1 MAAPS
6 TKAEFKEYCL
16 RQLGAPVLEINVDD
30 DQIDDRIDDA
40 LQYFRERHYDGSER
54 MYLKHQF
61 TEDDVTRF
69 QTQNE
74 VQQTTAPDAAAWE
87 NRKNF
92 LEIPE
97 HIFGI
102 SKVYGISSNFV
113 RNSLFGLNNQ
123 YYLMDLFSYTSGTG
137 LAFGGV
143 DMVNYYMVKQHFETI
158 DMIINTGSLVGYR
171 FNTRADRLYIDID
184 PDRIVKDQMLII
196 DCMRALDPA
205 TYTQVWD
212 DYFLKKYATALLKKQ
227 WGQNLIKFN
236 GVQLPGGVSINGM
249 QIYKEACEEIDEL
262 MEKSISTFELPP
274 MDMIG

>member
-6 TKAEFKEYCL
+6 TKAEFKDYCL
-16 RQLGAPVLEINVDD
+16 RQLGAPVLEINLDD

-40 LQYFRERHYDGSER
+40 LQYFHERHYDGSEK
-54 MYLKHQF
+54 MYLKHKF

-69 QTQNE
+69 TTQNE
-74 VQQTTAPDAAAWE
+74 TASTAAPDATGWE

-97 HIFGI
+97 HVFGI
-102 SKVYGISSNFV
+102 SRVYGISSSFV

-143 DMVNYYMVKQHFETI
+143 DLVNYYMVKQHFETI

>member
-6 TKAEFKEYCL
+6 TKAEFKDYCL
-16 RQLGAPVLEINVDD
+16 RQLGAPVLEINLDD

-40 LQYFRERHYDGSER
+40 LQYFHERHYDGSER
-54 MYLKHQF
+54 MYLKHKF
-61 TEDDVTRF
+61 TEADVTRF
-69 QTQNE
+69 NEQNE
-74 VQQTTAPDAAAWE
+74 VQSTTDPDGAGWE

-97 HIFGI
+97 HIFGV
-102 SKVYGISSNFV
+102 SKVYGISSSFV

-158 DMIINTGSLVGYR
+158 DMIINTGSLVSYR

-196 DCMRALDPA
+196 DCERALDPA

-212 DYFLKKYATALLKKQ
+212 DYFLKKYATSLLKKQ

>member
-6 TKAEFKEYCL
+6 TKAEFKDYCL
-16 RQLGAPVLEINVDD
+16 RQLGAPVLEINLDD

-40 LQYFRERHYDGSER
+40 LQYFHERHYDGSEK
-54 MYLKHQF
+54 MYLKHKF

-69 QTQNE
+69 TTQNE
-74 VQQTTAPDAAAWE
+74 TASTAAPDATGWE

-97 HIFGI
+97 HVFGI
-102 SKVYGISSNFV
+102 SRVYGISSSFV

>member
-6 TKAEFKEYCL
+6 TKAEFKDYCL
-16 RQLGAPVLEINVDD
+16 RQLGAPVLEINLDD

-40 LQYFRERHYDGSER
+40 LQYFHERHYDGSER

-69 QTQNE
+69 TTENE
-74 VQQTTAPDAAAWE
+74 VQSTTAPDAAAWE

-143 DMVNYYMVKQHFETI
+143 DLVNYYMVKQHFETI
-158 DMIINTGSLVGYR
+158 DMIINTGSLVTYR

-184 PDRIVKDQMLII
+184 VNRVTKDQFLII
-196 DCMRALDPA
+196 DCERALDPA

-212 DYFLKKYATALLKKQ
+212 DFFLKKYATALLKKQ

>member
-6 TKAEFKEYCL
+6 TKAEFKDYCL
-16 RQLGAPVLEINVDD
+16 RQLGAPVLEINLDD

-40 LQYFRERHYDGSER
+40 LQYFHERHYDGSER

-61 TEDDVTRF
+61 TDDDVTRF
-69 QTQNE
+69 TTENE
-74 VQQTTAPDAAAWE
+74 VQSTTAPDAAAWE

-97 HIFGI
+97 HVFGI
-102 SKVYGISSNFV
+102 SRVYGISSSFV

-158 DMIINTGSLVGYR
+158 DMIINTGSLVTYR

-184 PDRIVKDQMLII
+184 VNRVTKDQFLII
-196 DCMRALDPA
+196 DCERALDPA

-212 DYFLKKYATALLKKQ
+212 DFFLKKYATALLKKQ

-274 MDMIG
+274 LDMIG

>member
-6 TKAEFKEYCL
+6 TKAEFKDYCL

-74 VQQTTAPDAAAWE
+74 VQSTTAPDAAGWE

-97 HIFGI
+97 HVFGI
-102 SKVYGISSNFV
+102 SKVYGISSSFL
-113 RNSLFGLNNQ
+113 RNSLFGMSNQ

-158 DMIINTGSLVGYR
+158 DMIINTGSLVSYR

-196 DCMRALDPA
+196 DCERALDPN
-205 TYTQVWD
+205 TYSQVWD
-212 DYFLKKYATALLKKQ
+212 DFFLKKYATALLKRQ

-249 QIYKEACEEIDEL
+249 QIYKEGQEEIDEL

-274 MDMIG
+274 LDMIG